1 MEEVDRS
8 SRDVLQLFAVC
19 GQDSHA
25 MLRDTALW
33 DAMVLERG
41 LGVRSIF
48 LRKAA
53 RSALSCLER
62 LADLGAEIRLC
73 RESWGH
79 MVIFDRSVAIVTH
92 PTGSADPDSRLQ
104 ARPRREPPDVGS
116 PSLNVLSHNIPDAQA
131 IINQAPSD
139 AVIIKET
146 ALVDCLVGTFEGAW
160 RSATQFIP
168 ASLAAT
174 AAPANTTARERR
186 AQIALQATAHE
197 ATGPAPGSSKPTE
210 QAILELMAAGLKD
223 EVIARK
229 LGISVRTCR
238 SHIARLISHLGAQ
251 SRFQAGVYAA
261 GGGLCCVS
269 ARTAAASAADRHI
282 GGIST
287 PASHE
292 GRQ

>member
-1 MEEVDRS
+1 MEEVDHS

-25 MLRDTALW
+25 MLRDTARW
-33 DAMVLERG
+33 DALVLERG
-41 LGVRSIF
+41 LSVRSIF

-62 LADLGAEIRLC
+62 LSDLGAEIRLC
-73 RESWGH
+73 SESWGH
-79 MVIFDRSVAIVTH
+79 MVIFDRSVVIVVTH
-92 PTGSADPDSRLQ
+92 PTASASPDPWLQ
-104 ARPRREPPDVGS
+104 ATPPRKPPDLG
-116 PSLNVLSHNIPDAQA
+116 HHQA
-131 IINQAPSD
+131 SSD
-139 AVIIKET
+139 AVVIKET
-146 ALVDCLVGTFEGAW
+146 ALVDCLVGTFEAAW

-174 AAPANTTARERR
+174 AAPGTTTALERT
-186 AQIALQATAHE
+186 AQIAPQSTAHE
-197 ATGPAPGSSKPTE
+197 STVPAPASFKPTE
-210 QAILELMAAGLKD
+210 QAIIELMAAGLKD

-261 GGGLCCVS
+261 SSGVCCMS
-269 ARTAAASAADRHI
+269 ARTAEASTAI
-282 GGIST
+282 GGISR
-287 PASHE
+287 PLR
-292 GRQ
+292 RQ